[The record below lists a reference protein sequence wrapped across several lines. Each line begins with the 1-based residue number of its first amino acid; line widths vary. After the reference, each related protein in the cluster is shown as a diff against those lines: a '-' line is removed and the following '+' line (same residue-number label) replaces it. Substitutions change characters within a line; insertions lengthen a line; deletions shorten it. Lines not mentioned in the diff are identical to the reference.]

1 MTVVSIDP
9 GETYVLLA
17 ADGSAVQL
25 PGGRAF
31 WSQPPAELDRLGRD
45 WLVSEFEFSADWPNW
60 EMHPQADEFVYLL
73 SGAARFE
80 LQENGGTRSV
90 ALEGRG
96 ALVVPRGVWHT
107 AKVAEPSRLLFV
119 TLGAGTRHRPVA
131 DAG

>member
-1 MTVVSIDP
+1 MSDVSFDP
-9 GETYVLLA
+9 GQTYVLLA
-17 ADGSAVQL
+17 ADGSAAQV

-31 WSQPPAELDRLGRD
+31 WSRPAAELDRLGRD
-45 WLVSEFEFSADWPNW
+45 WLVSEFECSADWPNW

-80 LQENGGTRSV
+80 LEEDGGTRSV
-90 ALEGRG
+90 VLDGRG

-107 AKVAEPSRLLFV
+107 AKVSVPSRLLFV
-119 TLGAGTRHRPVA
+119 TLGSGTRHRRVA